1 MNYKVKGIDND
12 GNEIIESLTIPEILG
27 RHGLDFSIIKRP
39 LISVEEGEQYI
50 SPYYGLYNSKTN
62 ECINSVKEGYT
73 VSQNIDVVEMVLK
86 GIEKFGTE
94 LMVSKA
100 GSINGGRRVF
110 MQLEIEGD
118 SKVGDDIIKRY
129 VTVIDSNDGST
140 GLSVGIGDL
149 TMSCQNQFFR
159 FYKSGDAKFRHTA
172 TLNEKIKSIP
182 SLIEIAL
189 DESMRQI
196 NVYRKFVSTP
206 VTQMLAHK
214 MVKSVLGY
222 DKVITSTEELAK
234 LTQKSLNIM
243 DSLYS
248 HIDKETEQKGMNLWG
263 LHSGITSWTTHERK
277 APKRDNG
284 KWEDLLVG
292 TSYKKNQA
300 SYEFAT
306 NMLSHA

>member
-1 MNYKVKGIDND
+1 MNYSEKVND
-12 GNEIIESLTIPEILG
+12 ILTA
-27 RHGLDFSIIKRP
+27 HGLDFSIIKRP
-39 LISVEEGEQYI
+39 LISLEEGEQFI
-50 SPYYGLYNSKTN
+50 SPYYGLFNSKSG
-62 ECINSVKEGYT
+62 ECINAVKEGYT
-73 VSQNIDVVEMVLK
+73 VSQNADVVEMVLR
-86 GIEKFGTE
+86 GIEKFGTN
-94 LMVSKA
+94 LRVSKA

-149 TMSCQNQFFR
+149 TMSCLNQFFK

-182 SLIEIAL
+182 NLIEIAL
-189 DESMRQI
+189 DESMKQI
-196 NVYRKFVSTP
+196 KVYRKFVSTP
-206 VTQMLAHK
+206 VSQMLANK

-222 DKVITSTEELAK
+222 DRVITSTEELAK
-234 LTQKSLNIM
+234 LTQKSINIM

-248 HIDKETEQKGMNLWG
+248 HIEKETEQKGMNLWG

-284 KWEDLLVG
+284 KWEDMLVG
-292 TSYKKNQA
+292 TSYKKNQQ
-300 SYEFAT
+300 SFNFALDE
-306 NMLSHA
+306 LSLHDLATV

>member
-1 MNYKVKGIDND
+1 MNYQERVQ
-12 GNEIIESLTIPEILG
+12 EILST
-27 RHGLDFSIIKRP
+27 HGLDFSIIKRP
-39 LISVEEGEQYI
+39 LISLEDGEQFI
-50 SPYYGLYNSKTN
+50 SPYYGLYNSKSG
-62 ECINSVKEGYT
+62 ECINAVKEGYT
-73 VSQNIDVVEMVLK
+73 VSQNADVVELVLR
-86 GIEKFGTE
+86 GIEKFGTK
-94 LMVSKA
+94 LSVSKA

-110 MQLEIEGD
+110 MQLQIEGD

-140 GLSVGIGDL
+140 GLSVGIGDF

-159 FYKSGDAKFRHTA
+159 FYKEGDAKFRHTA

-182 SLIEIAL
+182 TLIERAL
-189 DESMRQI
+189 NESMRQVE
-196 NVYRKFVSTP
+196 VYRKFVSTP

-222 DKVITSTEELAK
+222 DRVITSTEELAK
-234 LTQKSLNIM
+234 LTQKSVNIM

-284 KWEDLLVG
+284 KWEDMLVG
-292 TSYKKNQA
+292 TSYKKNQQ

-306 NMLSHA
+306 NMLSLA

>member
-1 MNYKVKGIDND
+1 MNYENQVQ
-12 GNEIIESLTIPEILG
+12 EILST
-27 RHGLDFSIIKRP
+27 HGLDFKIIKRP
-39 LISVEEGEQYI
+39 LISLEDGEQFI

-62 ECINSVKEGYT
+62 ECINAVKEGYT
-73 VSQNIDVVEMVLK
+73 ISQNADVVELVLR
-86 GIEKFGTE
+86 GIEKFGTK
-94 LMVSKA
+94 LSVSKA

-110 MQLEIEGD
+110 MQLQIEGD

-140 GLSVGIGDL
+140 GLSVGIGDF

-159 FYKSGDAKFRHTA
+159 FYKEGNAKFRHTA

-182 SLIEIAL
+182 TLIETAL
-189 DESMRQI
+189 SESYRQI
-196 NVYRKFVSTP
+196 EVYRRFVSTP

-222 DKVITSTEELAK
+222 DRVITSTEELAK
-234 LTQKSLNIM
+234 LTQKSVNIM

-277 APKRDNG
+277 APKRANG
-284 KWEDLLVG
+284 KWEDMLVG
-292 TSYKKNQA
+292 TSYKKNQQ
-300 SYEFAT
+300 SFDFAT
-306 NMLSHA
+306 NQLSLA

>member
-1 MNYKVKGIDND
+1 MNYQEKVQ
-12 GNEIIESLTIPEILG
+12 EILST
-27 RHGLDFSIIKRP
+27 HGLDFSIIKRP
-39 LISVEEGEQYI
+39 LISLEDGEQFI
-50 SPYYGLYNSKTN
+50 SPYYGLYNSKSG
-62 ECINSVKEGYT
+62 ECINAVKEGYT
-73 VSQNIDVVEMVLK
+73 VSQNADVVELVLR
-86 GIEKFGTE
+86 GIEKFGTK
-94 LMVSKA
+94 LSVSKA

-110 MQLEIEGD
+110 MQLQIEGD

-140 GLSVGIGDL
+140 GLSVGIGDF

-159 FYKSGDAKFRHTA
+159 FYKEGDAKFRHTA

-182 SLIEIAL
+182 TLIERAL
-189 DESMRQI
+189 NESMRQVE
-196 NVYRKFVSTP
+196 VYRKFVSTP

-222 DKVITSTEELAK
+222 DRVITSTEELAK
-234 LTQKSLNIM
+234 LTQKSVNIM

-284 KWEDLLVG
+284 KWEDMLVG
-292 TSYKKNQA
+292 TSYKKNQQ

-306 NMLSHA
+306 NMLSLA

>member
-306 NMLSHA
+306 NMLSPA

>member
-1 MNYKVKGIDND
+1 MNYQEKVQ
-12 GNEIIESLTIPEILG
+12 EILST
-27 RHGLDFSIIKRP
+27 HGLDFSIIKRP
-39 LISVEEGEQYI
+39 LISLEDGEQFI
-50 SPYYGLYNSKTN
+50 SPYYGLYNSKSG
-62 ECINSVKEGYT
+62 ECINAVKEGYT
-73 VSQNIDVVEMVLK
+73 VSQNADVVELVLR
-86 GIEKFGTE
+86 GIEKFGTK
-94 LMVSKA
+94 LSVSKA

-110 MQLEIEGD
+110 MQLQIEGD

-140 GLSVGIGDL
+140 GLSVGIGDF

-159 FYKSGDAKFRHTA
+159 FYKEGDAKFRHTA

-182 SLIEIAL
+182 TLIERAL
-189 DESMRQI
+189 NESMRQVE
-196 NVYRKFVSTP
+196 VYRKFVSTP

-222 DKVITSTEELAK
+222 DRVITSTEELAK
-234 LTQKSLNIM
+234 LTQKSVNIM

-284 KWEDLLVG
+284 KWEDMLVG
-292 TSYKKNQA
+292 TSYKKNQQ

-306 NMLSHA
+306 NILSLA

>member
-1 MNYKVKGIDND
+1 MNYENQVQ
-12 GNEIIESLTIPEILG
+12 EILST
-27 RHGLDFSIIKRP
+27 HGLDFKIIKRP
-39 LISVEEGEQYI
+39 LISLEEGEQFI
-50 SPYYGLYNSKTN
+50 TPYYGLFNSKSG

-73 VSQNIDVVEMVLK
+73 ISQNADVVELVLR
-86 GIEKFGTE
+86 GIEKFGTK
-94 LMVSKA
+94 LSVSKA

-110 MQLEIEGD
+110 MQLQIEGD

-140 GLSVGIGDL
+140 GLSVGIGDF

-159 FYKSGDAKFRHTA
+159 FYKEGNAKFRHTA

-182 SLIEIAL
+182 TLIETAL
-189 DESMRQI
+189 NESLRQVE
-196 NVYRKFVSTP
+196 VYRKFVSTP

-222 DKVITSTEELAK
+222 DRVITSTEELAK
-234 LTQKSLNIM
+234 LTQKSVNIM

-277 APKRDNG
+277 APKRTNG
-284 KWEDLLVG
+284 KWEDMLVG
-292 TSYKKNQA
+292 TSYKKNQQ
-300 SYEFAT
+300 SYAFAT
-306 NMLSHA
+306 NQLTLA